1 MNTGREGN
9 LSQDLVN
16 EITIIEKKIEIKISY
31 LKSTQNQ
38 IIHLDMWKQGKLYS
52 LRKFI
57 DKDLDIHQ
65 NSMYRIFENN
75 LKIDIVFCTTFDDK
89 KYVNLQ
95 VCRENITIYR
105 GTFYK

>member
-75 LKIDIVFCTTFDDK
+75 LKIDIVFCTTFDDN